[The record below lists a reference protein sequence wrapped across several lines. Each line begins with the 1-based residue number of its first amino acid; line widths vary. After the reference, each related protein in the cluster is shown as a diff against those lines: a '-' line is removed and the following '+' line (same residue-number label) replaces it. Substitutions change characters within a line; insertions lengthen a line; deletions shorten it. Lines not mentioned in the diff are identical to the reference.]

1 MRLTKVTAA
10 LLLNLVALGAI
21 PSMAL
26 AAGPSS
32 HETKTS
38 SPLAKVFVKA
48 ESDSGDDGN
57 ESDGHDGQ
65 KQGGNANTGTGLSW
79 GASGSSS
86 SGSSSSSSSSSSSG
100 SSGSVTTT
108 VVVPPVIIK
117 PDGDGFGDDGWT
129 PPAKPPKITPNAGS
143 DPASTVLPFGN
154 NPGGA
159 SSGTRKFV
167 GGGAVNPPVG
177 STKHKYVLS
186 PVSPSEAPAVPN
198 AETIPGPALTS
209 TKHSENIDP
218 VENQAVIVDRSA
230 YALASPMQQ
239 FIDQATIILVILG
252 ALSLGLISLAVR
264 NGRVSRRETKA

>member
-65 KQGGNANTGTGLSW
+65 KQGGYANTGTGLSW

-86 SGSSSSSSSSSSSG
+86 SGSRSSSSG

-154 NPGGA
+154 NPAGA

-186 PVSPSEAPAVPN
+186 PVSPSEAPAVQN

-218 VENQAVIVDRSA
+218 VENQAVVVDRSA

>member
-57 ESDGHDGQ
+57 ESD
-65 KQGGNANTGTGLSW
+65 

-186 PVSPSEAPAVPN
+186 PVSPSDAPAVQN

-218 VENQAVIVDRSA
+218 VENQAVVVDRSA